1 MARGRKL
8 RTSLYVFVRT
18 RFLIPLKLQGL
29 LRTVHDMPNSR
40 NKLLWVSGGFC
51 RSDSGISCTWRNL
64 CSLSVIG
71 NLSETKTP
79 KEVHSFLRV
88 GLRNLARAW
97 REGGFLI
104 VWDNIIFTI
113 CIFIILYYSGI
124 YFVYYCGLLVFYSV
138 FVFCFCILFLYSVL
152 VFFIWNRYRIWYLV
166 IIEWIKNGTG

>member
-1 MARGRKL
+1 MVRGRKL

-40 NKLLWVSGGFC
+40 NKLLRGSGGFC

-113 CIFIILYYSGI
+113 CIFIILYYFGI
-124 YFVYYCGLLVFYSV
+124 YFVYYCDLLVF
-138 FVFCFCILFLYSVL
+138 YSVL

-166 IIEWIKNGTG
+166 IIEWLKTGTGIGFLNICA

>member
-104 VWDNIIFTI
+104 VWDNIILLFVFLLFYITPVFI
-113 CIFIILYYSGI
+113 LFIIVVFWYSILLLYY
-124 YFVYYCGLLVFYSV
+124 
-138 FVFCFCILFLYSVL
+138 VL
-152 VFFIWNRYRIWYLV
+152 VFFIWNRFRIWYLV
-166 IIEWIKNGTG
+166 IIEWLKTGTDIGFLNICA